1 MYKIEAPLL
10 SVCLITYNHVNYIQ
24 QAIEGVLMQEVDFA
38 WELVI
43 ADDFSTDGTREVLL
57 EYQDKYPDFIKLILQ
72 ERNVGV
78 TINGIDLLTYPEAK
92 YIAYFDGDDYWT
104 DPFKLQKQVDFLER
118 NADFVICFHPVK
130 IWNENDQKLE
140 DDYITR
146 NVSETTDIYELA
158 KGNYIHTPS
167 VLFRNGLIKEYPDEF
182 YKSPVGDYF
191 LHMLNAQFG
200 KIKKLPDVM
209 AVYRVHVN
217 SVWSN
222 NKQQG
227 EKIIVYL
234 DLMINY
240 FKDPAISEI
249 LNNRKINMLQR
260 SKVNSRV
267 KRKFKKLFL
276 KLWYFLS

>member
-1 MYKIEAPLL
+1 MT
-10 SVCLITYNHVNYIQ
+10 VYNHEKYI
-24 QAIEGVLMQEVDFA
+24 AHALDSVLMQKVNFKYEIVLGEDC
-38 WELVI
+38 
-43 ADDFSTDGTREVLL
+43 STDSTREIVVKYAQRYPSKFKLL
-57 EYQDKYPDFIKLILQ
+57 LHKTNIGAVN
-72 ERNVGV
+72 NVNEIFKNCTG
-78 TINGIDLLTYPEAK
+78 K
-92 YIAYFDGDDYWT
+92 YIAMLEGDDYWT
-104 DPFKLQKQVDFLER
+104 DPLKLQKQVDFLER

-182 YKSPVGDYF
+182 SKSPVADYF

-200 KIKKLPDVM
+200 KIKKLPDIM

-217 SVWSN
+217 GVWSN
-222 NKQQG
+222 DKQQD

-260 SKVNSRV
+260 SKIKSRI